1 MIFIPHAPQPSD
13 VVYYFSSNLL
23 FFFSET
29 NSASLFISKMMSVL
43 AVAPYAIGVLSFTF
57 IYFLALPYVE
67 YLRDP
72 KGMFENSLATKLFN

>member
-1 MIFIPHAPQPSD
+1 MPLSLQM
-13 VVYYFSSNLL
+13 SSTTFHPIC
-23 FFFSET
+23 FFFLSET
-29 NSASLFISKMMSVL
+29 NPASLFISKMMSVL